1 MFVNRLD
8 VAIAETG
15 VYLPCRA
22 ERSESFDLEWGLQLG
37 TTARATGVEQRYCAG
52 IEETASMM
60 AAAAVRTAAD
70 KLPSQLDPVDRL
82 IVASIMSEQ
91 PIPTTAALTAARLSL
106 GRPVAAY
113 DINASCLGFIQAVEA
128 GATAIA
134 AGLSQATAVVAVD
147 MASLGLD
154 RTDRHAAP
162 LFGDGAAA
170 AILVPSDGASAIL
183 AIALETHPIGVEL
196 CEIRAGG
203 SRFNP
208 VRPPPSLRDYLFR
221 MDGIALARLAM
232 AHLPDFITRVLDQ
245 AGVGIRDIACVIPH
259 QASRLGL
266 KFLRNWLGPDGP
278 PIVDILST
286 HGNQVSASLPTAL
299 HAAVTEGVLRRGQLG
314 LMVGTAA
321 GFGMGAM
328 VFRY

>member
-1 MFVNRLD
+1 MFVRRLD
-8 VAIAETG
+8 VAIAGTG
-15 VYLPCRA
+15 AYLPHRMESA
-22 ERSESFDLEWGLQLG
+22 EAFDLEWGLRSG
-37 TTARATGVEQRYCAG
+37 TTARANGVERRHCAG
-52 IEETASMM
+52 AGETASMM
-60 AAAAVRTAAD
+60 AAAAVRMTVD
-70 KLPSQLDPVDRL
+70 GLPAGLDWIDRL
-82 IVASIMSEQ
+82 VVASIMPEQ
-91 PIPTTAALTAARLSL
+91 PIPTTAALTAARLSF

-113 DINASCLGFIQAVEA
+113 DINASCLGFLQALEA

-134 AGLSQATAVVAVD
+134 AGLSHGSAIAAVD
-147 MASLGLD
+147 LASLGVE
-154 RTDRHAAP
+154 RTDRHTAP

-170 AILVPSDGASAIL
+170 AILVPSDGASTIL
-183 AIALETHPIGVEL
+183 AIALETHPMGAEL

-208 VRPPPSLRDYLFR
+208 VRPPPSPRDYLFR
-221 MDGIALARLAM
+221 MDGAALARLAM
-232 AHLPDFITRVLDQ
+232 EHLPGFITRVLDQ
-245 AGVGIRDIACVIPH
+245 AGVRMADIACVIPH

-266 KFLRNWLGPDGP
+266 KFLRNWLEPDGP
-278 PIVDILST
+278 PMIDILAT

-299 HAAVTEGVLRRGQLG
+299 HAAVTTGALRRGQLG

>member
-1 MFVNRLD
+1 MHRLD
-8 VAIAETG
+8 VAIADTG
-15 VYLPCRA
+15 IYLPQRV
-22 ERSESFDLEWGLQLG
+22 EQSESFDLEWGLQLG
-37 TTARATGVEQRYCAG
+37 TTARANGVQQRHFAG
-52 IEETASMM
+52 IDETASMM
-60 AAAAVRTAAD
+60 AAAAVRTAAER
-70 KLPSQLDPVDRL
+70 LPAGLDPVDRL

-91 PIPTTAALTAARLSL
+91 PIPTTAARTAARLSL
-106 GRPVAAY
+106 GRPVASY

-128 GATAIA
+128 GAMAVA
-134 AGLSQATAVVAVD
+134 AGLSQATAAVAVD
-147 MASLGLD
+147 LASLGLD
-154 RTDRHAAP
+154 RTDRHTAP
-162 LFGDGAAA
+162 LFGDGAGA
-170 AILVPSDGASAIL
+170 AILVPSDGVSAIL
-183 AIALETHPIGVEL
+183 AIALETHPIGAEF

-208 VRPPPSLRDYLFR
+208 VRPPPSPRDYLFR

-278 PIVDILST
+278 PMIDILAT
-286 HGNQVSASLPTAL
+286 HGNEVSASLPTAL
-299 HAAVTEGVLRRGQLG
+299 HTAVAGGVLRRGQLG

>member
-1 MFVNRLD
+1 
-8 VAIAETG
+8 
-15 VYLPCRA
+15 
-22 ERSESFDLEWGLQLG
+22 
-37 TTARATGVEQRYCAG
+37 
-52 IEETASMM
+52 MM
-60 AAAAVRTAAD
+60 AAAAIGMATD
-70 KLPSQLDPVDRL
+70 GLPTGLDSVDRL

-113 DINASCLGFIQAVEA
+113 DINASCLGFLQAVE
-128 GATAIA
+128 GAAMAIA
-134 AGLSQATAVVAVD
+134 TGQSHGAAVVATD
-147 MASLGLD
+147 LARLGLD
-154 RTDRHAAP
+154 RTDRTTAP

-170 AILVPSDGASAIL
+170 AILTPSDGASAIL
-183 AIALETHPIGVEL
+183 AIALETHPIGGDL

-208 VRPPPSLRDYLFR
+208 LLPPPSLRDYLFR
-221 MDGIALARLAM
+221 MDGVGLVRLAM
-232 AHLPDFITRVLDQ
+232 THLPGFIERVLSQ

-259 QASRLGL
+259 QASRQGL

-278 PIVDILST
+278 PMVDILAT
-286 HGNQVSASLPTAL
+286 QVSASLPTAL
-299 HAAVTEGVLRRGQLG
+299 HEAVTSRLLRRGQLG

-328 VFRY
+328 VFRF